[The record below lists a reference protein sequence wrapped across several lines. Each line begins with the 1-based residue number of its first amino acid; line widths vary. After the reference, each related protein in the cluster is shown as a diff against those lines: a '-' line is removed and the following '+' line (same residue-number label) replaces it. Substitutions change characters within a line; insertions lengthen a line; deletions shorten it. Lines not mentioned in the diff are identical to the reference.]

1 MEIRKPK
8 KSKGVPK
15 QNRSGTLLQEI
26 NDTFIHPYGFKYLD
40 KLNNSIEDS
49 CYWEAS
55 LSEQMVI
62 LSKLFFHS
70 VDDPKQ
76 LLKILK
82 NSKSEHLRG
91 SAPNIVYLLYSN
103 NPDKCCSELRLVG
116 KLNGIGPQENA
127 QIMLSQ
133 LAIKYGVNSILF
145 ITESWI
151 NDPDERVRRILVEG
165 FRPRGVWKKHIK
177 ELKIDPTPLKLI
189 LQKAIGDDS
198 LYVRKAAANNIND
211 IAKDNPDVVISW
223 TKAWLKKSNQKEK
236 RSIKQGLR
244 GLLRENNKEALR
256 ILGFNY
262 SNSVQIKWTAELN
275 KTVKINTLI
284 PLKFT
289 VKNNGNKNINLRM
302 HMLLTAPGKGNRL
315 RTKNFILAALK
326 LKAKE
331 SKAISKNFHFVDY
344 NSTPRL
350 PGKYTMILYCNGN
363 EIKNNSFIYPG

>member
-15 QNRSGTLLQEI
+15 QNRNGTLLQEI
-26 NDTFIHPYGFKYLD
+26 NDTFIHPFGTKYLD
-40 KLNNSIEDS
+40 KLNNSMEES
-49 CYWEAS
+49 GYWEAS

-62 LSKLFFHS
+62 LSKLFFNS
-70 VDDPKQ
+70 VDDPKR

-82 NSKSEHLRG
+82 NSKSERLRG
-91 SAPNIVYLLYSN
+91 SAPNIAYLLYSN

-116 KLNGIGPQENA
+116 KLDGVWPQENA

-133 LAIKYGVNSILF
+133 LAIKYGVNSILS

-151 NDPDERVRRILVEG
+151 NDPDERVRRILVEA

-189 LQKAIGDDS
+189 LQYTIGDGS

-211 IAKDNPDVVISW
+211 ISKDNPDIVISW
-223 TKAWLKKSNQKEK
+223 AKEWLKKSNEEQQW
-236 RSIKQGLR
+236 SLKQGLR
-244 GLLRENNKEALR
+244 GLLKDNNKEALA

-262 SNSVQIKWTAELN
+262 SESVQIKWTTQLS

-284 PLKFT
+284 PLNFT
-289 VKNNGNKNINLRM
+289 IKNNGDKVLKLRM
-302 HMLLTAPGKGNRL
+302 HMLLTAPGIGNRM
-315 RTKNFILAALK
+315 RSKNYIITAFTLQ
-326 LKAKE
+326 AKE
-331 SKAISKNFHFVDY
+331 SKTFSKNFHFVDY

-350 PGKYTMILYCNGN
+350 PGKYAIILYCNGI
-363 EIKNNSFIYPG
+363 EIEKKSFIYQS

>member
-15 QNRSGTLLQEI
+15 QNRNSTLLQEI
-26 NDTFIHPYGFKYLD
+26 ADTFIHPYGSKYLN
-40 KLNNSIEDS
+40 KINNSTETS
-49 CYWEAS
+49 GYWEAS

-62 LSKLFFHS
+62 LSKLFYNS

-91 SAPNIVYLLYSN
+91 LAPNIVYLLYSN
-103 NPDKCCSELRLVG
+103 NPDKCCSALRLVG
-116 KLNGIGPQENA
+116 KLDGVWPQENA

-133 LAIKYGVNSILF
+133 LVIKHGVNSVLS

-151 NDPDERVRRILVEG
+151 NDPDERVRRILVEA

-189 LQKAIGDDS
+189 LQNTIGDVS

-211 IAKDNPDVVISW
+211 ISKDNPDVIISW
-223 TKAWLKKSNQKEK
+223 AKEWLNKSNKEQEW
-236 RSIKQGLR
+236 SLKQGLR
-244 GLLRENNKEALR
+244 GLLRDNNKEALA

-262 SNSVQIKWTAELN
+262 SDSVQIKWTTKLG
-275 KTVKINTLI
+275 KFVKINTLI
-284 PLKFT
+284 PLKFII
-289 VKNNGNKNINLRM
+289 KNNGDKNLNLIM
-302 HMLLTAPGKGNRL
+302 HMLLTAPGIANRL
-315 RTKNFILAALK
+315 RTKNFIIAALT
-326 LKAKE
+326 LNAKE
-331 SKAISKNFHFVDY
+331 SKTISKNFHFVDY

-350 PGKYTMILYCNGN
+350 PGKYNMILYCNGN
-363 EIKNNSFIYPG
+363 EIKKRSFIYQG